1 MPSRHRW
8 VGRSTPKPAFTH
20 GPQTPAAGPRT
31 PAKGK
36 RSGGS
41 GSDTVS
47 EDETALR
54 SYSSVQRT
62 RHQSVKIRPLPGG
75 PGMRQVASARAPRVR
90 QPAIRGEALAGGD
103 GSDGDTTETDEEMSS
118 RAPTPVRPRGA
129 VAHRPLG
136 PPAVL
141 HRLAHD
147 QPGSYELAEGGWG
160 RAIPASEPAAHRR
173 SRRRML
179 NGAHGTVLSKQ
190 LIGLVEEGED
200 RPQESR
206 HSTISLSPSA
216 SPSATRRQRA
226 RMMPSGSETEADT
239 ELPGPI
245 LKSETEPE
253 DAVAGSHDA
262 RGSLAHGR
270 PAPHTRSLFQG
281 PPALPGYGAGSSQQT
296 HGRRDEPV
304 AVQGGAGAEADSG
317 GETTETDDEFFGPSR
332 AVHASIRPP
341 QRVLRQLAG
350 LRARH
355 VQPTVLD
362 LDGSRPAPR
371 SAYDGGHA
379 VPYAFATGHQPRTAP
394 ASGLDAAGGECGL
407 GLGISSGSSR
417 HRNGSARIASTP
429 SRTASGAMA
438 AAINGVLAEQP
449 PGPDVVGRP
458 NGLCRDPGGDEFTFH
473 GAALRRLERSH
484 GRWPPTGPAE
494 TAIASRKRA
503 LTAPSSL
510 DPPLGRR
517 CAYGPGGRILT
528 SAESLLADASEMASG
543 YRTPPEQGR
552 HMGPRGGF
560 LGESPVSSLRSSLAV
575 RANTPAQSHRASP
588 HHDTPRPAAPAA
600 TNTEPSM
607 AIGGM
612 EPAADDDAGPLGVAP
627 GSPSMDAVLR
637 QNRKRIRTPSLTRA
651 AEASPSPSSRMRHG
665 EPPPPPPD
673 VLFPPIDRHD
683 S

>member
-1 MPSRHRW
+1 
-8 VGRSTPKPAFTH
+8 
-20 GPQTPAAGPRT
+20 
-31 PAKGK
+31 
-36 RSGGS
+36 
-41 GSDTVS
+41 
-47 EDETALR
+47 
-54 SYSSVQRT
+54 
-62 RHQSVKIRPLPGG
+62 
-75 PGMRQVASARAPRVR
+75 
-90 QPAIRGEALAGGD
+90 
-103 GSDGDTTETDEEMSS
+103 SDGDTTETDEEMSS
-118 RAPTPVRPRGA
+118 RASTPVRPRGA

-253 DAVAGSHDA
+253 DAVAGSRA
-262 RGSLAHGR
+262 A
-270 PAPHTRSLFQG
+270 Q
-281 PPALPGYGAGSSQQT
+281 
-296 HGRRDEPV
+296 
-304 AVQGGAGAEADSG
+304 
-317 GETTETDDEFFGPSR
+317 TTETDDEFFGPSR